1 MSELTSIKIPVQV
14 RDRLAVAA
22 EARGITVR
30 SLLDALSRRAVDE
43 ALMARVGG
51 EMARLEAEGPTEWA
65 GYLAEGREWDEATV
79 APVT

>member
-1 MSELTSIKIPVQV
+1 MSELTSVKIPVEV
-14 RDRLAVAA
+14 RDRLAAA
-22 EARGITVR
+22 AQARGITVR
-30 SLLDALSRRAVDE
+30 FLLDELSRRAVDD

-51 EMARLEAEGPTEWA
+51 EMARLEAEAPEEWA